1 MIEKEKRNPNWTRD
15 ELILAL
21 DFYLKHRDRTPD
33 KSSEQIA
40 RLSADI
46 NRLAQRLGMT
56 ASNTLRNINGVY
68 MKLMNFRSHDP
79 AFTDQGK
86 VGLARGN
93 KDEGVVWAQFANDPD
108 RLSATANIIRSTLEA
123 DIDLR
128 SRIAPEPDAEAP
140 EGRLVARLHTVPE
153 RSRAI
158 VSKKKAA
165 FLKTHGRLFCEACGF
180 SFSDKY
186 GARGDGFI
194 ECHHTKPVHTLS
206 PNEKTKLTDLALL
219 CANCHR
225 MVHVTSPWL
234 SMDELKETIKEG
246 TKS

>member
-33 KSSEQIA
+33 KTSEQIA
-40 RLSADI
+40 RLSAEI

-56 ASNTLRNINGVY
+56 ASSTLRNVNGVY

-93 KDEGVVWAQFANDPD
+93 KDEGVVWAEFANDPD
-108 RLSATANIIRSTLEA
+108 RLRATASVIRSTLET
-123 DIDLR
+123 DIELTAP
-128 SRIAPEPDAEAP
+128 IAPETDAVAP
-140 EGRLVARLHTVPE
+140 EGRMVSRLHTVRE

-158 VSKKKAA
+158 VNKKKAA
-165 FLKTHGRLFCEACGF
+165 FLKSHGHMFCEACGF

-194 ECHHTKPVHTLS
+194 ECHHTRPLHTLT
-206 PNEKTKLTDLALL
+206 PNEKTKLDDLALL

-225 MVHVTSPWL
+225 MVHVRSPWL
-234 SMDELKETIKEG
+234 SMDELKKIIREDMA
-246 TKS
+246 S